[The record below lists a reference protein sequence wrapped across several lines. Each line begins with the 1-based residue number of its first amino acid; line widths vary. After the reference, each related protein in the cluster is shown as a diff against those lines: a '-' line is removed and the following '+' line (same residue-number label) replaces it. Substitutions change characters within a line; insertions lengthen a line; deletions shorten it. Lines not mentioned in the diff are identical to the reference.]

1 MSVTDEFEPL
11 EDLDRAANEYTRAC
25 AGVDEPTR
33 DRLRSE
39 FFGVALPFA
48 RRLARRYRGRG
59 EPVDDLEQVARLGL
73 VKSVNRFDPERGS
86 FTAYAIVT
94 ITGEI
99 KRHFRNHGWGVHVPR
114 RMQDLSLEVG
124 QARSALTAALS
135 RRPTDDEVA
144 ERLEIDVA
152 EVRAAQVSGAAYAP
166 GSLNAQADGYEGMEV
181 GDMMGAPDPGL
192 DLVDDR
198 ATVERLICR

>member
-73 VKSVNRFDPERGS
+73 VKSVNRYDPERGS

-94 ITGEI
+94 ITGEL

-114 RMQDLSLEVG
+114 RLQDLSLEVG
-124 QARSALTAALS
+124 QARAALTNELS
-135 RRPTDDEVA
+135 RRPTDEEIAERLGIEVA
-144 ERLEIDVA
+144 EVLDA
-152 EVRAAQVSGAAYAP
+152 HLSGAAYAP
-166 GSLNAQADGYEGMEV
+166 GSLNAEADGYDGVEV
-181 GDMMGAPDPGL
+181 GDLLGMLDTDL

-198 ATVERLICR
+198 TSVERL